1 VGGKVDKFKN
11 SRYGVYCKQ
20 SSFKEMGKPELLE
33 GNFAVFCSPR
43 IIDEYRLVYEKK
55 RNIFLICRATFIIKN
70 KLPESNM
77 GF

>member
-1 VGGKVDKFKN
+1 
-11 SRYGVYCKQ
+11 
-20 SSFKEMGKPELLE
+20 MGKPELLE